1 MPSDLPILILDDSRA
16 CLEFVGKGQS
26 VVPVL
31 GRVDK
36 AGAVRFDAKAVS
48 GHREGEGE
56 AMTSSSVPHR
66 VLHVRH
72 LLDLANGPDQ

>member
-1 MPSDLPILILDDSRA
+1 MQSDLPILILDDSRA

-36 AGAVRFDAKAVS
+36 VGDVRFDAKAVKWATEWAEEK
-48 GHREGEGE
+48 R
-56 AMTSSSVPHR
+56 
-66 VLHVRH
+66 
-72 LLDLANGPDQ
+72 

>member
-26 VVPVL
+26 VVPIL

-36 AGAVRFDAKAVS
+36 AGDVRFDANAVKWAT
-48 GHREGEGE
+48 EWAKEK
-56 AMTSSSVPHR
+56 P
-66 VLHVRH
+66 
-72 LLDLANGPDQ
+72 